1 MSSFT
6 EEQLH
11 DLLGRDGPPSI
22 RELALQS
29 MTTRN
34 DALKDNHRDR
44 KHQHPTVLNQTRE
57 LMQQQIKGEMRTRDL
72 TEKQLQTTAEIR
84 MKRRGLTEKQQ
95 STEDKKEKR
104 VHFAEEE
111 KPGSKT
117 INLHQKQF
125 PTTTRNNNFLLIL
138 LVILALSSL
147 AYLYWPRKGSSGGS
161 SAQ

>member
-11 DLLGRDGPPSI
+11 DLMGRDGPPSI

-34 DALKDNHRDR
+34 DALKDHHRDR

-57 LMQQQIKGEMRTRDL
+57 LMQQQIEAETRVP
-72 TEKQLQTTAEIR
+72 
-84 MKRRGLTEKQQ
+84 GLTEKQQ
-95 STEDKKEKR
+95 NKPTVVPEDKQKKKR

-111 KPGSKT
+111 NNASAET
-117 INLHQKQF
+117 INLHQNRTY
-125 PTTTRNNNFLLIL
+125 TTKKSNFLLIL
-138 LVILALSSL
+138 LVILAVSSL
-147 AYLYWPRKGSSGGS
+147 AYLYWPKKGSKGGS
-161 SAQ
+161 VPSQ

>member
-34 DALKDNHRDR
+34 DALKDDHRDR
-44 KHQHPTVLNQTRE
+44 KHQHPTVLNQTRQ
-57 LMQQQIKGEMRTRDL
+57 LMQQQIKGETRAKDV
-72 TEKQLQTTAEIR
+72 TEKQEQTTAETR
-84 MKRRGLTEKQQ
+84 MRRRGLTENQQ
-95 STEDKKEKR
+95 STADKEDSRR

-111 KPGSKT
+111 KPGSET
-117 INLHQKQF
+117 IDLYQKQL
-125 PTTTRNNNFLLIL
+125 PTRRNNNFLLIL
-138 LVILALSSL
+138 LVILAVISL
-147 AYLYWPRKGSSGGS
+147 AYLYWPRKGKNS
-161 SAQ
+161 SAAQ

>member
-34 DALKDNHRDR
+34 DALKDDHRDR

-57 LMQQQIKGEMRTRDL
+57 LMQQQIEAETLSGATP
-72 TEKQLQTTAEIR
+72 EKRQHKPIVE
-84 MKRRGLTEKQQ
+84 
-95 STEDKKEKR
+95 SEDKQRKKR

-111 KPGSKT
+111 NEKNAET
-117 INLHQKQF
+117 INLHQNRAY
-125 PTTTRNNNFLLIL
+125 TTKKSNFFLVL
-138 LVILALSSL
+138 LVLLAVASL
-147 AYLYWPRKGSSGGS
+147 AYLYWPKKGSQRLVQS
-161 SAQ
+161 Q